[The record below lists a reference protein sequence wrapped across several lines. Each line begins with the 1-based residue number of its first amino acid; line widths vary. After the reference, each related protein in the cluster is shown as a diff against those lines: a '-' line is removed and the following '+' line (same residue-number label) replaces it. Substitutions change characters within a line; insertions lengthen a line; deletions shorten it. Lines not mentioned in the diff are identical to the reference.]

1 MKEKAVIFIHGF
13 LGSST
18 QFAPFT
24 EAVKAAG
31 AQPVLLTL
39 PGHGADL
46 AAFCKSGRRDWE
58 AFVLSGVESCAKEY
72 GEVYLVGHSMGGLL
86 AMHAAL
92 RFPESV
98 KGILAISL
106 PLSVRITPRTVSIL
120 AGSVRKRETQD
131 PYVLAARQFGG
142 VGGITFFNSPLLLK
156 NTFGLLHM
164 MRTGRKR
171 LPHLPVPLTVFNSEK
186 DEIVSPRAAAFV
198 KKRLPA
204 AKLCLLA
211 ESGHFYFTADET
223 ARIGRAVLS
232 LMGEVHA

>member
-1 MKEKAVIFIHGF
+1 MKRKAVIFIHGF
-13 LGSST
+13 LGSSA
-18 QFAPFT
+18 QFAPFR
-24 EAVKAAG
+24 EAVEAAG
-31 AQPVLLTL
+31 ADAVCFTL
-39 PGHGADL
+39 PGHGGSFARFRK
-46 AAFCKSGRRDWE
+46 AGRKDWE
-58 AFVLSGVESCAKEY
+58 ACVLSRVESCAKEY

-98 KGILAISL
+98 KGILALSL
-106 PLSVRITPRTVSIL
+106 PLSVRITPRTVRIL

-164 MRTGRKR
+164 MRAGRKQ
-171 LPHLPVPLTVFNSEK
+171 LPHLPVPLTVLNSKK
-186 DEIVSPRAAAFV
+186 DEIVSPRTAAIV

-204 AKLCLLA
+204 AKVCSLA
-211 ESGHFYFTADET
+211 ESGHFYFPEGET
-223 ARIGRAVLS
+223 ARIRRAVLS